1 MSNSRKATAYSI
13 FVMALLVTTVAAHL
27 QRSED
32 SRFISSGYLIS
43 YLVAIGACEIPDS
56 ESCLSLR

>member
-1 MSNSRKATAYSI
+1 MSNSRKVTAYSI
-13 FVMALLVTTVAAHL
+13 FVMTLLVTAVAAHL

-32 SRFISSGYLIS
+32 SRSISSNYLMS

-56 ESCLSLR
+56 ESCLSPR